1 MSDPSVLHAP
11 VVESLT
17 VPGSPAARETRDDGA
32 GPHTAAV
39 STASP
44 PLRIWLLTNVPS
56 PYQVELLAAVAARP
70 EIEIDVQLMR
80 DQSTAGSSTATGF
93 PGRVLWGLA
102 PRSWR
107 DEVRLHPQAVWACLV
122 GRYDGF
128 VLSGLMN
135 SVTFFA
141 CMTALRLRRA
151 PWAVWLERPR
161 PAGSAW
167 RRRWL
172 THGPVRWLRNW
183 HVRRVL
189 ASARRVIGIGR
200 AAADEYAL
208 QGVPAERL
216 GVLPYC
222 CDIGRFAPA
231 SPLVR
236 EEIRQR
242 LGLAGQVVFLYSG
255 QLIERK
261 GVDTL
266 LRAFQQIAADHP
278 DWTLLLLGDGPM
290 RQTLQ
295 SLVPPELASGVRFLG
310 HVPQGDLPDA
320 FRAADVFVFPSRHD
334 GWGVVLN
341 EACGA
346 GLPIIATRQTG
357 AARELVV
364 NGVNGFQV
372 ECDDVEALA
381 ARMSELGSD
390 PDLRRTC
397 GAESRRLVERLS
409 VSGGSRMFLNE
420 MQALLGAETGRR
432 PAAEGATPR

>member
-32 GPHTAAV
+32 GPHTASV

-56 PYQVELLAAVAARP
+56 PYQVELLTAVAARP
-70 EIEIDVQLMR
+70 EIDLDVQLMR
-80 DQSTAGSSTATGF
+80 DQSTAGSSTTTGF
-93 PGRVLWGLA
+93 PGRLLWGLA

-141 CMTALRLRRA
+141 CMTALRLRGA

-172 THGPVRWLRNW
+172 TRGPVRWLRNW

-208 QGVPAERL
+208 QGVPAECL

-231 SPLVR
+231 SPIVR
-236 EEIRQR
+236 EAIRQR
-242 LGLAGQVVFLYSG
+242 LGVAGQVVSS
-255 QLIERK
+255 I
-261 GVDTL
+261 
-266 LRAFQQIAADHP
+266 P
-278 DWTLLLLGDGPM
+278 
-290 RQTLQ
+290 
-295 SLVPPELASGVRFLG
+295 
-310 HVPQGDLPDA
+310 
-320 FRAADVFVFPSRHD
+320 
-334 GWGVVLN
+334 
-341 EACGA
+341 
-346 GLPIIATRQTG
+346 
-357 AARELVV
+357 
-364 NGVNGFQV
+364 
-372 ECDDVEALA
+372 
-381 ARMSELGSD
+381 
-390 PDLRRTC
+390 
-397 GAESRRLVERLS
+397 
-409 VSGGSRMFLNE
+409 VS
-420 MQALLGAETGRR
+420 
-432 PAAEGATPR
+432 